1 MSSDIPKRYKRNA
14 ISVELHWSKQIL
26 SNFDKEVQII
36 KSKFKPVGYPLSF
49 TDNVIRTFQE
59 KNIDD
64 QNNVV
69 DNYHES
75 LIPLYLF
82 EVNKCFILSK
92 LTILSE

>member
-1 MSSDIPKRYKRNA
+1 MSSGIPKRYKRNA
-14 ISVELHWSKQIL
+14 ISVELHWWKQIL
-26 SNFDKEVQII
+26 SNLDKEVQII
-36 KSKFKPVGYPLSF
+36 KSKSKPVGYPLSF

-82 EVNKCFILSK
+82 EVNKCVILSK

>member
-14 ISVELHWSKQIL
+14 ISVELHWWKQIL
-26 SNFDKEVQII
+26 SNLDKEVQII
-36 KSKFKPVGYPLSF
+36 KSKSKPVGYPLSF

-82 EVNKCFILSK
+82 EVNKCVILSK

>member
-14 ISVELHWSKQIL
+14 ISVELHRSKQIL

-82 EVNKCFILSK
+82 EVNKCVILSK

>member
-1 MSSDIPKRYKRNA
+1 M
-14 ISVELHWSKQIL
+14 

-36 KSKFKPVGYPLSF
+36 KSKSKPVGYPLSF

-82 EVNKCFILSK
+82 EVNKFLIL
-92 LTILSE
+92 

>member
-14 ISVELHWSKQIL
+14 ISVELHRSKQIL

-82 EVNKCFILSK
+82 KVNKCFILSK

>member
-1 MSSDIPKRYKRNA
+1 MSSDILKRYKRNA
-14 ISVELHWSKQIL
+14 ISVELHRSKQIL

-64 QNNVV
+64 QNNVL

-82 EVNKCFILSK
+82 EVNKCVILSK